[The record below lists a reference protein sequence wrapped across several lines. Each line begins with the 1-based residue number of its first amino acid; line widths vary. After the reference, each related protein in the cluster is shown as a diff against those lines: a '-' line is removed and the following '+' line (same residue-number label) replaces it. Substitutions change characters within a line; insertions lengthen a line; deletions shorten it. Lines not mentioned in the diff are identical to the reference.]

1 MIQPQ
6 TATVS
11 ALHNDNIGTPLKA
24 TSSTQTLV
32 YAISLNP
39 QGAGTA
45 SPATI
50 QMNLRF
56 PGTIVDSTGYF
67 NNGLRTYSPF
77 TYTPRYL
84 QPDPIGLSG
93 GLNPYIYGLNNPFKY
108 TDPSGLCVGPLAA
121 LCVEGAIAV
130 APEAVEALSA
140 GVGEVSALL
149 EGSGAIGAKAV
160 GAGISDIITPLQ
172 TASLT
177 GEQCTVQFGSN
188 EEQLAHAFRHIEQ
201 AGFDQATVKNAILQ
215 DLSKMVESLPLGQYN
230 GSVVVNGTSLDYG
243 AYKLPNGVI
252 NVGRITP
259 PR

>member
-1 MIQPQ
+1 
-6 TATVS
+6 V
-11 ALHNDNIGTPLKA
+11 
-24 TSSTQTLV
+24 
-32 YAISLNP
+32 
-39 QGAGTA
+39 
-45 SPATI
+45 
-50 QMNLRF
+50 R
-56 PGTIVDSTGYF
+56 
-67 NNGLRTYSPF
+67 R
-77 TYTPRYL
+77 
-84 QPDPIGLSG
+84 
-93 GLNPYIYGLNNPFKY
+93 
-108 TDPSGLCVGPLAA
+108 PLAA